1 MGETQS
7 LSSPPPLG
15 ALGPSSKGY
24 IPTLDGWR
32 AVAILPVLIAHY
44 TPFISFMP
52 QRLNRIGGAGVSIFF
67 GISGL
72 LICTLL
78 LRERDLTGRID
89 LKGFYLRR
97 CFRILPVAWLYLI
110 TIAVVRH
117 FADLETNNTELWASA
132 LFLRNY
138 IGSNGGPTVH
148 YWSLAI
154 EEHFYLI
161 LPVFLAI
168 YGSRRTRDLCIG
180 VAVAVCGWRWFNA
193 IHPIGNQ
200 VMHFYR
206 TDLRFDALFD
216 GALAAILLH
225 DERIRSALHRAG
237 PWKLYAVAGVAF
249 LGSLLIPSPTLNRSL
264 VALSIPLV
272 LLTGVLFP
280 KILLARALEAHW
292 LRWIGRVSY
301 SIYIW
306 QGLFTSN
313 ELHLLWGR
321 RFWALN
327 LLAMFGTAVASYYL
341 LERPLIRW
349 GHRLRRSANQG
360 RSDLQ

>member
-1 MGETQS
+1 MAETTS
-7 LSSPPPLG
+7 LSSPSLR

-32 AVAILPVLIAHY
+32 AIAILLVLVAHY
-44 TPFISFMP
+44 SSFLSYMP
-52 QRLNRIGGAGVSIFF
+52 HALSRMGGAGVSIFF

-97 CFRILPVAWLYLI
+97 CFRILPVAWLFL
-110 TIAVVRH
+110 IAVAALRQV
-117 FADLETNNTELWASA
+117 ADLETNRTEILAA
-132 LFLRNY
+132 AFFLRNY

-161 LPVFLAI
+161 LPMFLAI

-180 VAVAVCGWRWFNA
+180 VALAVCAWRGFNA
-193 IHPIGNQ
+193 IHPMGNQ
-200 VMHFYR
+200 LLHFYR

-225 DERIRSALHRAG
+225 DERVRSALRKAG
-237 PWKLYAVAGVAF
+237 PWKLYAIAGVA
-249 LGSLLIPSPTLNRSL
+249 LLSSALIPSATLSRSI
-264 VALSIPLV
+264 VALSIPLI

-280 KILLARALEAHW
+280 EILFARALEAHW

-301 SIYIW
+301 SLYIW

-313 ELHLLWGR
+313 ELHLLWGE
-321 RFWALN
+321 RFWVLN
-327 LLAMFGTAVASYYL
+327 LLAMFATSIASYYL

-349 GHRLRRSANQG
+349 GHRMRRPSNQG
-360 RSDLQ
+360 RPDLQ